1 MRILITKWA
10 AFNLQETHIYKISI
24 QPHYTTSTK
33 VLHQILT
40 KIHIKHSTPFIFE
53 QNPKITQYATAV

>member
-10 AFNLQETHIYKISI
+10 AFNLQETHLYKINI

-33 VLHQILT
+33 VSHQTLSKT
-40 KIHIKHSTPFIFE
+40 HIKHST
-53 QNPKITQYATAV
+53 QYATTV